1 MDSVVI
7 KHCKGCSFDL
17 PATHFRASNT
27 RDGLRSKCKTCERGY
42 DKARSE
48 SRKDYRKEHRNWGRH
63 TEVVRDW
70 RERNREKMRA
80 HGAVRRALASGKLV
94 RQPCERC
101 GSTHKVEAHHDDYS
115 KPLDIRWLCEEH
127 HKQRHVELRL
137 DATKYQQQYLRW
149 EIPGVQDEDEPVA
162 PF

>member
-1 MDSVVI
+1 MESVAS
-7 KHCKGCSFDL
+7 KHCNGCGFDL
-17 PATHFRASNT
+17 PATHFRAARS
-27 RDGLRSKCKTCERGY
+27 RDGLRTKCKGCERDY

-48 SRKDYRKEHRNWGRH
+48 SRTEYRREHRNWGRH

-80 HGAVRRALASGKLV
+80 HGAVRRALAKGTLV

-101 GSTHKVEAHHDDYS
+101 GKVDGVEAHHDDYS
-115 KPLDIRWLCEEH
+115 KPLDVKWLCVED

-137 DATKYQQQYLRW
+137 EATKYQQQNLRW
-149 EIPGVQDEDEPVA
+149 EIPGAPDDEDTV